1 MIGLSLMAKGRWCG
15 ICRRLHPTGTAE
27 VVPSKP
33 RPLCLSIDHWPI
45 IEENRAQLVWQ
56 ANWVEVHPDRHAPFA
71 VAFNWGATKF
81 ELAGTCRGVGSTQ
94 LVWQFADCELQDI
107 VQFAT
112 VDVTGVESP

>member
-1 MIGLSLMAKGRWCG
+1 M
-15 ICRRLHPTGTAE
+15 
-27 VVPSKP
+27 
-33 RPLCLSIDHWPI
+33 
-45 IEENRAQLVWQ
+45 
-56 ANWVEVHPDRHAPFA
+56 HPDRHAPFA